1 MLEGGTDRAAILERL
16 STLIRLLFNAVKH
29 RLRSDLLQLRLGAKP
44 IWHLIDA
51 VLTVT

>member
-29 RLRSDLLQLRLGAKP
+29 RLRSDLLQLGLGAS
-44 IWHLIDA
+44 IANSILNLLD
-51 VLTVT
+51 